1 MSKIL
6 VVDDDP
12 HIRELARVFLK
23 NGGYDVSEASD
34 GLDALSRLETAK
46 FDLVA
51 LDIMMPNMDGWEL
64 YRQLKELYDFPVL
77 MLTAKGETR
86 QKLKGFDL
94 GADDYL
100 VKPFEPLELVAAAK
114 AANAHEFIRDFP
126 KGYDTLVGERG
137 MNLSGCQRQR
147 IAHRLS
153 TIKVARR
160 IAVLDRGRIIELG
173 SHEELMSQNGLYARL
188 YTMQFRNPESDLA
201 AMLSP
206 A

>member
-1 MSKIL
+1 
-6 VVDDDP
+6 
-12 HIRELARVFLK
+12 
-23 NGGYDVSEASD
+23 
-34 GLDALSRLETAK
+34 
-46 FDLVA
+46 
-51 LDIMMPNMDGWEL
+51 
-64 YRQLKELYDFPVL
+64 